1 MEKGSLPFIR
11 NVKSHVCSNVAYFKS
26 ASVGMKEALGRG
38 GAAAPKAAQRSV
50 VPPGQTAEG
59 IRSSSEC
66 RTAVL
71 LITGR
76 SGILLAMKRY
86 IFMLAAIKCNER
98 GTPPPCIKWFWFCG
112 ILLMEGQRLPFYLLI
127 LTLTFHLKLSM
138 LSLPQICVNKFMF
151 YEPSWRKIIAMP

>member
-11 NVKSHVCSNVAYFKS
+11 NVKSHVCSNVAYFKKEWRKHSGEEEQRLPKLLS
-26 ASVGMKEALGRG
+26 AASF
-38 GAAAPKAAQRSV
+38 

-59 IRSSSEC
+59 IGSFSEC
-66 RTAVL
+66 CIAVL

-98 GTPPPCIKWFWFCG
+98 GTPPPCIKWFWFCR

-151 YEPSWRKIIAMP
+151 YEPSWRKIITMP